1 MDDLLPATDVR
12 SQLPRDI
19 LFTSSSIPGR
29 GTTVFCV
36 LDLSDPKKKL
46 ALKVSLQ
53 DLARVSEYDAVMT
66 RLEEK
71 LPRLNVIVPLKCV
84 LLSFIGYG
92 VLTYPQNV
100 QCYEERSG
108 V

>member
-1 MDDLLPATDVR
+1 M
-12 SQLPRDI
+12 
-19 LFTSSSIPGR
+19 
-29 GTTVFCV
+29 FCV

-46 ALKVSLQ
+46 ALKMSWQ
-53 DLARVSEYDAVMT
+53 DLARVSDHDAVMT

-71 LPRLNVIVPLKCV
+71 LQEREKEKLPHPNVIVPLKYV
-84 LLSFIGYG
+84 FLSFLRYG

-100 QCYEERSG
+100 QRCEERSG